1 MQCTDLLQLARCTAA
16 NNNNNNN
23 NNNTTSAPSHGH
35 PLHWDPAKITVAPD
49 VAADRLFLRNVAR
62 GLIVTG
68 KVWPLVFSSSSTRRQ
83 RFPGPLT
90 TAPPS
95 VAASRW
101 SASAI
106 CGSRAIRRRR
116 RLATRD
122 GRDVLEDSFLPA
134 PVRPSRATSRS
145 SRRRSCRVV
154 SGSLR
159 AAALEM
165 EIGRDAGRHAD
176 GEAETDGRQGGC
188 EAGNTVRPSIR
199 LARRCADGAA
209 EPLRLSYP
217 NFESILPLDRIL
229 RRPGGAQPSDSQ
241 TRLSHFPS
249 ATWTCFS
256 GTLSGT
262 DLPLLYPRRAGV
274 SYLEPANSG
283 QRGGKRM
290 IFNSAALAHVLFKI
304 MSDDENNDSD
314 DDDDDD
320 EDSVVD
326 NGTVVS
332 GVSDSDSLCKDFDG
346 DSSADSADVLSDHC
360 DAPTKPSLTQGGVSS
375 VEAQIVSASESTA
388 DATVRETE
396 ADENGY
402 GETSPP
408 SEIDNAAEE
417 QGGQTEDIDA
427 DSETASHLD
436 GESETS
442 RSENGASQL
451 NESPWATS
459 NRFCFVNDVFRL
471 NKFEPTDR
479 RFRLHRDTPYY
490 DGVRGLVSKYTM
502 LIYLSA
508 GETPSG
514 SLTIYDGS
522 DLRAGEE
529 MGESDSKKCVVENIA
544 SAQCIIFDQRYPH
557 EGDPFDSGAKIF
569 LRTELIYWLPRSVK
583 HVPRIGL
590 PLQLCNLDSDDLE
603 PVLFKKVERAGFRPT
618 DGYSYWFPMPSV
630 SVGSRRESGAGPII
644 AGTSIEQYISN
655 VPSWWFLT
663 FSNGKLSEMGDSF
676 RKDCKT
682 TSAIPPKRSTAA
694 SLEATSLFD
703 RSDLDCCLYHGRDP
717 KPWTC
722 KHSFDEYVC
731 WMETAPHENQVRR
744 HRDSRRE
751 LSYDPE
757 AVVVCGNAVRFCGKD
772 LGRWGVPS
780 FNFAAC
786 QSFGDFERS
795 FVKRKYV
802 GLRAEMS
809 GCRRCRSSLSGAKTG
824 GVRGVRFRAEFFK
837 NDWAVSIKGGDSQGA
852 GFHGY

>member
-1 MQCTDLLQLARCTAA
+1 
-16 NNNNNNN
+16 
-23 NNNTTSAPSHGH
+23 
-35 PLHWDPAKITVAPD
+35 
-49 VAADRLFLRNVAR
+49 
-62 GLIVTG
+62 
-68 KVWPLVFSSSSTRRQ
+68 
-83 RFPGPLT
+83 
-90 TAPPS
+90 
-95 VAASRW
+95 
-101 SASAI
+101 
-106 CGSRAIRRRR
+106 
-116 RLATRD
+116 
-122 GRDVLEDSFLPA
+122 
-134 PVRPSRATSRS
+134 
-145 SRRRSCRVV
+145 
-154 SGSLR
+154 
-159 AAALEM
+159 M
-165 EIGRDAGRHAD
+165 EIGRDAGRQAD
-176 GEAETDGRQGGC
+176 GEAETEVDKEAVRLEHPFAEHAAGG
-188 EAGNTVRPSIR
+188 A
-199 LARRCADGAA
+199 ADGAA
-209 EPLRLSYP
+209 EPLYYTWVDASDLSYH

-229 RRPGGAQPSDSQ
+229 RRPGGAQPSDSDSPLSLSLSNVK
-241 TRLSHFPS
+241 RLHPQMDV
-249 ATWTCFS
+249 FS

-262 DLPLLYPRRAGV
+262 DLPLLYQLDGLGL
-274 SYLEPANSG
+274 YLEPANSG

-290 IFNSAALAHVLFKI
+290 IFNSAALARGLTTAARWSQLFKI
-304 MSDDENNDSD
+304 
-314 DDDDDD
+314 
-320 EDSVVD
+320 
-326 NGTVVS
+326 
-332 GVSDSDSLCKDFDG
+332 
-346 DSSADSADVLSDHC
+346 
-360 DAPTKPSLTQGGVSS
+360 
-375 VEAQIVSASESTA
+375 I
-388 DATVRETE
+388 
-396 ADENGY
+396 
-402 GETSPP
+402 
-408 SEIDNAAEE
+408 
-417 QGGQTEDIDA
+417 
-427 DSETASHLD
+427 
-436 GESETS
+436 
-442 RSENGASQL
+442 ENGASQL

-583 HVPRIGL
+583 HVPRIGSLFSSAVYYTLQSVFDNELAKHADRLYESANRSHWGL
-590 PLQLCNLDSDDLE
+590 PETTDLDSDDLE
-603 PVLFKKVERAGFRPT
+603 PVLFKKWRGLDFAT

-630 SVGSRRESGAGPII
+630 S
-644 AGTSIEQYISN
+644 YIKQCA
-655 VPSWWFLT
+655 VLVVLDF
-663 FSNGKLSEMGDSF
+663 FNGKLSEMGDSF

-694 SLEATSLFD
+694 SLESWVLRHLRSAECKHPPIPREREHRNTVLLKHENSADPERRMWAKQQDESFD

-722 KHSFDEYVC
+722 KHSFDEYVF
-731 WMETAPHENQVRR
+731 WMETALTKTRSAAIVILG
-744 HRDSRRE
+744 RE

-757 AVVVCGNAVRFCGKD
+757 AVVVRGNAVRFCGKD

-809 GCRRCRSSLSGAKTG
+809 GLPPLPFEFVGAKTG

-837 NDWAVSIKGGDSQGA
+837 NDWAVSIKGGTVKVPVFMD
-852 GFHGY
+852 Y